1 MPPKADIRHDPIA
14 QKFTLQMEGTEAVL
28 EYHLIN
34 VRNQEQ
40 TQTVNFTHTFVP
52 PQLRGQGLA
61 ESLVRHGLK
70 WAKEND
76 YDIRASCWY
85 VNKFLR

>member
-1 MPPKADIRHDPIA
+1 MPTKADIHHDPKA
-14 QKFTLQMEGTEAVL
+14 QKFTLPMDGTEAVL
-28 EYHLIN
+28 EYHLMGA
-34 VRNQEQ
+34 QDHEQ
-40 TQTVNFTHTFVP
+40 TNTVDFTHTYVP

-70 WAKEND
+70 WAKEHD
-76 YDIRASCWY
+76 YNIRASCWY